1 MECRVESLIKDPK
14 MRLNLEYHQE
24 DLLEHHQEHHPEH
37 PAENPV
43 LVRNLVLDQN
53 LVQRHHQS
61 LDLLLGHVLNP
72 VLLLDLVANQ
82 DQDLVPLSPEILQNQ
97 GPDQSQLQDL
107 VLDPQP
113 NLDLDLQPN
122 LDLGLQPNL
131 DLDLQLNLDLNPHQV
146 RNLDRSL
153 DPPSHDQDQSAAVVV
168 NLVLVVVKVVLKVN
182 E

>member
-1 MECRVESLIKDPK
+1 
-14 MRLNLEYHQE
+14 MRPNLGYHQE

-61 LDLLLGHVLNP
+61 LLGHVLNLS
-72 VLLLDLVANQ
+72 LLLDLVANQ

-122 LDLGLQPNL
+122 LDL
-131 DLDLQLNLDLNPHQV
+131 DLQLNLDLDPHQV
-146 RNLDRSL
+146 QNLDRSR

-182 E
+182 K